1 VDRHSTREIKERM
14 EKALSALGHE
24 FTALRTGRAS
34 VAIFDNIRVDYY
46 GTATPLSQ
54 VATLNTP
61 EPRLITISPWDITQ
75 IGAIE
80 KAILASSALGLTPS
94 NDGRMIRIN
103 VPQLTEERRKEI
115 VKVAHKFAEECK
127 VSIRNIRRDSN
138 LNVKKLEK
146 NKEISQDDEK
156 RAYEEIQSLTDAY
169 IKKVEEALARKEAE
183 IMEV

>member
-1 VDRHSTREIKERM
+1 MDRHDTKEIKERM
-14 EKALSALGHE
+14 ELALDALGHE

-54 VATLNTP
+54 VATLNAP
-61 EPRLITISPWDITQ
+61 EPRLITISPWDVTQ

-80 KAILASSALGLTPS
+80 KAITSSSVLGLTPS
-94 NDGRMIRIN
+94 NDGKIIRIN
-103 VPQLTEERRKEI
+103 IPQLTEERRKEL
-115 VKVAHKFAEECK
+115 VKVAHKFAEECR

-138 LNVKKLEK
+138 ARVKALEK
-146 NKEISQDDEK
+146 KKEISQDDEK
-156 RAYEEIQSLTDAY
+156 RAYDEIQSLTDTY
-169 IKKVEEALARKEAE
+169 IKKVDEALAKKEAE